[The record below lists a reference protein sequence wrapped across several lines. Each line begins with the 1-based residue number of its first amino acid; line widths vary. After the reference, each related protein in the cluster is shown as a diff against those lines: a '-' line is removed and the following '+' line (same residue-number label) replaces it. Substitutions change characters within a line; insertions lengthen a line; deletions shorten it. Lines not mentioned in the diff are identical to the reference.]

1 MINFE
6 AYQAA
11 IQHAAY
17 FLQPNPG
24 FLRLGGSDRIDFMQR
39 QSTNDLRQLSPG
51 HSLLTVLTSPTA
63 RILDVLCLIDEGE
76 TLGMITL
83 PGRQVETVRFLRS
96 RIFFS
101 DQVSISDLSSDYE
114 QVLVVGPQAATILEA
129 ADIHA
134 PELNA
139 VQAMSFKGQ
148 PLKVIALEILFG
160 IGFCLFAPSTSTEIL
175 LSTLAKVSAFPLDA
189 DTFETLRVE
198 AGQPGPVGEFQNE
211 YTPLEISGQKMISN
225 SKGCYTGQEIIARQI
240 TYDKVT
246 KHLSGIKLDG
256 AAEAGKALLVD
267 GKPVGALTSVVNSPR
282 FGWIGLG
289 VIRRPFDDLG
299 RHLTIF
305 DGTESLVNAEITPLP
320 FV

>member
-1 MINFE
+1 MINLE

-11 IQHAAY
+11 IQHGAY
-17 FLQPNPG
+17 FSQPNAG
-24 FLRLGGSDRIDFMQR
+24 FLRLGGSDRIDFVQR
-39 QSTNDLRQLSPG
+39 QSTNDLRQLSPE

-76 TLGMITL
+76 TLGVITL
-83 PGRQVETVRFLRS
+83 PGRQAETARFLRS

-114 QVLVVGPQAATILEA
+114 QVLVVGPQAAKILEA
-129 ADIHA
+129 ADLHA
-134 PELNA
+134 PELN
-139 VQAMSFKGQ
+139 VVEAMNFKGQ
-148 PLKVIALEILFG
+148 PLNVIALEILFG
-160 IGFCLFAPSTSTEIL
+160 IGFCLFAPSTLVEIL
-175 LSTLAKVSAFPLDA
+175 LSTLAKVGAFPLDV

-198 AGQPGPVGEFQNE
+198 SGQPGPVGEFQDE

-256 AAEAGKALLVD
+256 AVEAGKALLAD
-267 GKPVGALTSVVNSPR
+267 GKPVGTLTSVINSPR

-289 VIRRPFDDLG
+289 VVRRPFDDLG
-299 RHLTIF
+299 RHLTIS
-305 DGTESLVNAEITPLP
+305 DASESPVNAEITSLP